1 MTVLTPLEVDRKGC
15 VPKARDSSAPSEAA
29 STAPACQPFPS
40 ITSSSSSLHQLEEAQ
55 RANRHSTSKIA
66 CM

>member
-29 STAPACQPFPS
+29 STAPACQRLSTKSLF
-40 ITSSSSSLHQLEEAQ
+40 SSTAQ
-55 RANRHSTSKIA
+55 
-66 CM
+66 